1 MPFEAKLDE
10 NNRWVVRFQIVP
22 WEEFARLY
30 YKNFKSNR
38 GPPPKMPGL
47 CWE

>member
-1 MPFEAKLDE
+1 MPFDAKLDE
-10 NNRWVVRFQIVP
+10 NNRWVVLSKIVL

-38 GPPPKMPGL
+38 GAPTKDARL
-47 CWE
+47 